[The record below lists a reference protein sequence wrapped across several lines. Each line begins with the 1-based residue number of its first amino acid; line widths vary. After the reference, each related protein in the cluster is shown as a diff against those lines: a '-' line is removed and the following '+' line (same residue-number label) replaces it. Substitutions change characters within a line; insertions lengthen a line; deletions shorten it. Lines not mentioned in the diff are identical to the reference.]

1 MSLNSI
7 MNIATSG
14 MNAAQTQ
21 LRVVSDNVSNVNTP
35 GYVRKIADQE
45 SWSNQGVGAG
55 VEIARI
61 RLATDRFLQAA
72 SLNAASDAGRQT
84 VRYELYDRIQSLF
97 GDPGADSG
105 FFSQIDSVF
114 AAFSASGED
123 ATSGPLRQ
131 EAIWKTQALFDES
144 GRILSQINAVREDAD
159 ARIKSAVETANGLL
173 EQIEKLNVE
182 IAKATVVGADASGA
196 QTAQATLI
204 DQLSGLMDVR
214 ITGRSVGGVEIRTG
228 AGILLAGQGA
238 ARLDYNRAGSVS
250 SETVFNEITVIE
262 PPAGKARS
270 LAEGL
275 TSGEIKGLLELRDKE
290 APAAAERLG
299 ELMTRL
305 ADELNRAHNASSAA
319 PPPNSLTGRNV
330 GQSLETALGGFTG
343 STSVVITND
352 QGVVQNRVDITFTGA
367 TMTIG
372 GATGVTPANFL
383 TTLNAQLGG
392 AGTASFVEG
401 RLTIQAAGSNGVAI
415 ADDPANATNKAG
427 RGFSH
432 YFGLNDLIST
442 DRPALYDTGLT
453 AASQHG
459 FTPGE
464 TISFRF
470 SDASGVK
477 IRDIEVAVPAGG
489 DMTSLLAALNDPAT
503 GAGRMG
509 TFALNGAGEMTFT
522 PRGDPGPTLSVLQDK
537 TTQVPSGVSMSELF
551 GLGGAR
557 ASRSDGFSIRSDI
570 AKNPSN
576 LALGRVD
583 LTVAAG
589 VAAISKND
597 ARGARALASADQNAT
612 AFSAAGGAGGG
623 SMSLSR
629 YASELSGEIGSRAS
643 MAKNNANSA
652 QALAQEATA
661 RRTAVEGVNLDEE
674 LVLMTTY
681 QQAFNASARMIQAAK
696 DMYDTL
702 IGMVR

>member
-35 GYVRKIADQE
+35 GYVRKIADQQ
-45 SWSNQGVGAG
+45 SWASQGVGAG

-72 SLNAASDAGRQT
+72 SLNASADAGRQT
-84 VRYELYDRIQSLF
+84 VRYELYDRIQSMF
-97 GDPGADSG
+97 GDPGGDGG
-105 FFSQIDSVF
+105 FFSKIDDVF
-114 AAFSASGED
+114 AAFASSAEN
-123 ATSGPLRQ
+123 ATSGPYRQ
-131 EAIWKTQALFDES
+131 EAIWKTQGLFDEAS
-144 GRILSQINAVREDAD
+144 RIAAQIQSVREDAD
-159 ARIKSAVETANGLL
+159 ARVKSAVETANGLL

-196 QTAQATLI
+196 QTAQAALI

-214 ITGRSVGGVEIRTG
+214 ITGRAVGGVEIRTG

-238 ARLDYNRAGSVS
+238 AKLEYTRAGAVS
-250 SETVFNEITVIE
+250 SDTVFNEVMVIE

-275 TSGEIKGLLELRDKE
+275 TSGELKGLLELRDKE

-299 ELMTRL
+299 ELMSRM
-305 ADELNRAHNASSAA
+305 ADELNRAHNASSSA
-319 PPPNSLTGRNV
+319 PPPASLTGRNV

-343 STSVVITND
+343 RTSIVIAND
-352 QGVVQNRVDITFTGA
+352 QGVVQHRVDLDFAAMNPA
-367 TMTIG
+367 T
-372 GATGVTPANFL
+372 FL
-383 TTLNAQLGG
+383 TDLNAQLGAFG
-392 AGTASFVEG
+392 SASFVDG
-401 RLTIQAAGSNGVAI
+401 RLTIQATGGNGVGVV
-415 ADDPANATNKAG
+415 DDPAAPSNKAG

-432 YFGLNDLIST
+432 YFGLNDLVTTSNGPT
-442 DRPALYDTGLT
+442 VYDTGLT
-453 AASQHG
+453 PGSQHG

-464 TISFRF
+464 TVTFRF
-470 SDASGVK
+470 SDAAGAK

-509 TFALNGAGEMTFT
+509 TFSLSASGEMTFT
-522 PRGDPGPTLSVLQDK
+522 PRPGTGATLSVVQDR

-557 ASRSDGFSIRSDI
+557 AGRTGGFSIREDI
-570 AKNPSN
+570 AKNPSY
-576 LALGRVD
+576 LALGQFD
-583 LTVAAG
+583 LTVPAG
-589 VAAISKND
+589 TAAIAKND
-597 ARGARALASADQNAT
+597 ARGARLLASANQNAT
-612 AFSAAGGAGGG
+612 AFSAAGGAAGG
-623 SMSLSR
+623 SMSLAR
-629 YASELSGEIGSRAS
+629 YASDLSGEIGSRAA
-643 MAKNNANSA
+643 MAKNEAVSA
-652 QALAQEATA
+652 TALAKEATA
-661 RRTAVEGVNLDEE
+661 RRVSVEGVNMDEE

-681 QQAFNASARMIQAAK
+681 QQAFNASARMVQAAK

-702 IGMVR
+702 LGMVR